1 MLPLFSGLEE
11 SDANVEG
18 AMIQHATVTDRI
30 LGEVSHVSGC
40 SLDEL
45 AFICSDLTWNQVFF
59 EIDHLSR
66 TGRVRLQSVG
76 RSH

>member
-1 MLPLFSGLEE
+1 
-11 SDANVEG
+11 
-18 AMIQHATVTDRI
+18 MIQQATVTDRI
-30 LGEVSHVSGC
+30 LSEVSHVSGC

-45 AFICSDLTWNQVFF
+45 VFICSDLTWNQVFF

-76 RSH
+76 RSHYLIWLQEKPHNDRQK